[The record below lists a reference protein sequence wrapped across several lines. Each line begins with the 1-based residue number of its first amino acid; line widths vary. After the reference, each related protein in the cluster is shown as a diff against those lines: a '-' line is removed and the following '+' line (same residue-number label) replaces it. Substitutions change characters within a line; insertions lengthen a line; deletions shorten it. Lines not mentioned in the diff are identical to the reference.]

1 MCERCLNSNF
11 KKIPSFQGS
20 SISFSYNNTPPEQRR
35 VGRYPSNDVF
45 KTPSQAHHEHMQQPA
60 LGLKTPINTAFD
72 QSRIDVSQPKTTTN
86 DGSLNESQLHD
97 YKKQVDCAKETVAK
111 LEMSLKSKDAE
122 INKMR
127 VDLAS
132 TQSQLEQ
139 SQVELKKK
147 TEEVVKKSNEI
158 GKIQV
163 DIDNHKSKVIN
174 CYLIIEQYNYSV
186 SVSPT

>member
-1 MCERCLNSNF
+1 
-11 KKIPSFQGS
+11 
-20 SISFSYNNTPPEQRR
+20 
-35 VGRYPSNDVF
+35 
-45 KTPSQAHHEHMQQPA
+45 MQQPA
-60 LGLKTPINTAFD
+60 SGLKTPINRGFD

-127 VDLAS
+127 VDLAT

-174 CYLIIEQYNYSV
+174 CSLIIELYNYSV
-186 SVSPT
+186 SALTL